1 MYNEAI
7 LKLFK
12 AGFNVYEIARSLGI
26 DITDV
31 RAALKHTNDSNDC
44 ARDFNVLQQILHEIH
59 RDTNREVTAIRNA
72 AKIAAAANI
81 ECQSL
86 ELLQQRVNELSK
98 LESSQWTS
106 KHTYELCAILKQL
119 NTATNTETAS
129 LAADTR
135 VVNVKF
141 V

>member
-7 LKLFK
+7 LKLYK
-12 AGFNVYEIARSLGI
+12 AGFNVYEIAQSLGI
-26 DITDV
+26 DIADV
-31 RAALKHTNDSNDC
+31 RVVLNRTNDSSS
-44 ARDFNVLQQILHEIH
+44 AHRDFKVLQQVLTDMKRSTSVINTI
-59 RDTNREVTAIRNA
+59 
-72 AKIAAAANI
+72 KAAAHAAHAATI

-86 ELLQQRVNELSK
+86 ELLQSRVRELSK
-98 LESSQWTS
+98 LEPCEWTS

-119 NTATNTETAS
+119 NSAINSEAAS
-129 LAADTR
+129 SHTDMR